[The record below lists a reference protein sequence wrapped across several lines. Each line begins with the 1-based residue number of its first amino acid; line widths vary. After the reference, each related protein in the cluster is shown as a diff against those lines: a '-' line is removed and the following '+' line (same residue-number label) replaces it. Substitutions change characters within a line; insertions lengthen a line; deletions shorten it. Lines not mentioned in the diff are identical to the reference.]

1 MDKKIFSD
9 NIPIIVVCGPTASG
23 KTGLAIDIAK
33 KYNGEIVSADSM
45 QIYKYMDIGTAKP
58 TPEEQNEAPHHLI
71 DFLEPDEEFS
81 VADYTPLAHK
91 TIEDIVNRGKLPIIA
106 GGTGLYI
113 NSVIN
118 DVTFGEIDTDY
129 ELRAKLEERA
139 KTEGVTSLVN
149 ELTTFDPI
157 SAKKIHPNN
166 LRRIIRAIEFYY
178 ITGTPISKHQEMTK
192 EVKSRYNPLM
202 LMIEHER
209 EKLYERINLRVDIMV
224 QQGLVDEVKNLM
236 DMGYGT
242 SLNSMKGIGYKEIMG
257 ALNGEYSIDE
267 AIEMIRLGSRHYAKR
282 QLTWFRRDDRI
293 NYLDANDNV
302 FENAQKLID
311 KFLQE
316 RGM

>member
-1 MDKKIFSD
+1 MLK
-9 NIPIIVVCGPTASG
+9 NIPVIVVAGPTASG

-58 TPEEQNEAPHHLI
+58 TQQERSEALHHLI
-71 DFLEPDEEFS
+71 DFLEPDEDFS

-91 TIEDIVNRGKLPIIA
+91 TIEDIVKRGKLPIIA

-129 ELRAKLEERA
+129 DLRAKLEERA
-139 KTEGVTSLVN
+139 KTEGVASLVN
-149 ELTTFDPI
+149 ELSSFDPI

-224 QQGLVDEVKNLM
+224 QQGLIDEVKHLM
-236 DMGYGT
+236 DMGYGPA
-242 SLNSMKGIGYKEIMG
+242 LNSMKGIGYKEIMG
-257 ALNGEYSIDE
+257 AISGEYSIDE
-267 AIEMIRLGSRHYAKR
+267 AIEMIKLGSRHYAKR

-293 NYLDANDNV
+293 NYLNANDNI
-302 FENAQKLID
+302 FDEAQKLID

>member
-1 MDKKIFSD
+1 MDKKNFSD
-9 NIPIIVVCGPTASG
+9 NIPVIVVCGPTASG

-58 TPEEQNEAPHHLI
+58 TPHEREEAVHHLI

-91 TIEDIVNRGKLPIIA
+91 TIEDIVKRGKLPIIA

-129 ELRAKLEERA
+129 KLREELEEKA
-139 KTEGVTSLVN
+139 KVEGVNTLVD
-149 ELTTFDPI
+149 ELKTFDPI
-157 SAKKIHPNN
+157 SATKIHPNN
-166 LRRIIRAIEFYY
+166 LRRIIRAIEFYR

-202 LMIEHER
+202 LMVEHDR
-209 EKLYERINLRVDIMV
+209 EKLYERINLRVDIMI
-224 QQGLVDEVKNLM
+224 QEGLIDEVKRLM

-267 AIEMIRLGSRHYAKR
+267 AIEVIKLGSRHYAKR
-282 QLTWFRRDDRI
+282 QLTWFRRDERI
-293 NYLDANDNV
+293 NYISAQKNV
-302 FENAQKLID
+302 FDEAQILIA